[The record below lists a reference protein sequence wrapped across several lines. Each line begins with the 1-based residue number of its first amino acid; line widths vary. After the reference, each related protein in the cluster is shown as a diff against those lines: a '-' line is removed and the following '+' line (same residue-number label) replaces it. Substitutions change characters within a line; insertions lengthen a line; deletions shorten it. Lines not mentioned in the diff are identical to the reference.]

1 MNLVDARLDRMIEI
15 SDEKGLSLDDVVAAI
30 GRADQSVFENFSA
43 NPSRLP
49 LYIKSR
55 VKP

>member
-1 MNLVDARLDRMIEI
+1 MKLIDQRLPRLIEI
-15 SDEKGLSLDDVVAAI
+15 ADITGKTLDDVVAAI
-30 GRADQSVFENFSA
+30 GRANQTTFDAVSD

-49 LYIKSR
+49 LYIKSK